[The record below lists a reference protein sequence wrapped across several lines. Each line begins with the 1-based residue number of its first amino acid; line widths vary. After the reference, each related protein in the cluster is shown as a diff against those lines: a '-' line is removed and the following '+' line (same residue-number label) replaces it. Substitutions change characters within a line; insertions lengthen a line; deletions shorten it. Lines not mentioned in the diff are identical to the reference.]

1 MLLTWV
7 RILVVLRG
15 VAKVKPGPAVVE
27 KYRMLSV
34 LTSNT
39 YASRT
44 LSTVVIVQVSLS
56 RGSINVII
64 TVHKSAF
71 FSLKP
76 K

>member
-27 KYRMLSV
+27 TYRMLSV
-34 LTSNT
+34 LTSN
-39 YASRT
+39 ASRT

-56 RGSINVII
+56 RSSLSVII